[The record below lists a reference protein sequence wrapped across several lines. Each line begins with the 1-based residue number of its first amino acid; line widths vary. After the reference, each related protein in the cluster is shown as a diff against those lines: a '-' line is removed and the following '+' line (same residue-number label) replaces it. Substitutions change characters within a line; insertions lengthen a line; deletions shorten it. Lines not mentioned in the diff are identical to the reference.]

1 LYRRGLDG
9 AFAAYAARVTD
20 EAQSRPPHALT
31 DAAATTADTDPRAA
45 ADPLSLELAATWDAD
60 AAIYDGRAR
69 HGIRF
74 PDERQ
79 AWRRLVA
86 AILGDPAH
94 SAVPRL
100 RVLDVGTGTG
110 VLALLAAEL
119 GHDVTGVDLSAGM
132 LAQARRRG
140 IDTGL
145 AVTWLLGDAAAPP
158 VDPGSFDAVVC
169 RHLIWSLP
177 DPGRA
182 VGAWRTAVRPSG
194 LVAVIDG
201 WYGRGRLPR
210 RLLGDAAARLVA
222 GRAERDGT
230 PDHRYRDDQLAR
242 LPLAHQDGFTA
253 VAETMRSGGLERVR
267 VRTLSEVDR
276 VERAHQT
283 TLERLADPWRRY
295 LATGRRPADPRP
307 ERSSDP
313 TGTSGAG

>member
-1 LYRRGLDG
+1 
-9 AFAAYAARVTD
+9 VTD
-20 EAQSRPPHALT
+20 EAQPRPP
-31 DAAATTADTDPRAA
+31 DAPAVVDPETTTTTVGAASLAT

-60 AAIYDGRAR
+60 ATAYDGRAR

-94 SAVPRL
+94 SSVPRL

-119 GHDVTGVDLSAGM
+119 GHDVTGIDLSEGM

-145 AVTWLLGDAAAPP
+145 AVTWLLGDAASPP

-182 VGAWRTAVRPSG
+182 VGAWRAAVRPSG

-201 WYGRGRLPR
+201 WYAHRRLPAR
-210 RLLGDAAARLVA
+210 IVGETAARILDR
-222 GRAERDGT
+222 RAERDGT
-230 PDHRYRDDQLAR
+230 SDHRYRDDQLAR
-242 LPLAHQDGFTA
+242 LPLAHQDGLA
-253 VAETMRSGGLERVR
+253 EVAAAMRSGGLERIR

-295 LATGRRPADPRP
+295 LATGRRPAESRQEPPPGGPRG
-307 ERSSDP
+307 D
-313 TGTSGAG
+313 SG

>member
-1 LYRRGLDG
+1 
-9 AFAAYAARVTD
+9 VTD
-20 EAQSRPPHALT
+20 EAQPRPPDSGSTAL
-31 DAAATTADTDPRAA
+31 DV

-60 AAIYDGRAR
+60 ATAYDERPR

-94 SAVPRL
+94 SSVPRL

-132 LAQARRRG
+132 LAQARRRS

-145 AVTWLLGDAAAPP
+145 AVTWVLGDAAAPP
-158 VDPGSFDAVVC
+158 VAAASFDAVVC
-169 RHLIWSLP
+169 RHLVWSLP

-182 VGAWRTAVRPSG
+182 IEAWQTAVRPSG

-201 WYGRGRLPR
+201 WYVHQRLPR
-210 RLLGDAAARLVA
+210 RLLGDAAARFVDR
-222 GRAERDGT
+222 RAERDGT
-230 PDHRYRDDQLAR
+230 TDHRYHDDQIAR
-242 LPLAHQDGFTA
+242 LPLAHQAGFTA
-253 VAETMRSGGLERVR
+253 VATAMRTAGLEHVR
-267 VRTLSEVDR
+267 VRSLSEVDR
-276 VERAHQT
+276 VERSHQT
-283 TLERLADPWRRY
+283 VLERLADPWRRY
-295 LATGRRPADPRP
+295 LATGRRPADIHPGPPRSGP
-307 ERSSDP
+307 E
-313 TGTSGAG
+313 GGAG

>member
-1 LYRRGLDG
+1 M
-9 AFAAYAARVTD
+9 TD
-20 EAQSRPPHALT
+20 EVQLRPPDARADTPAHAL
-31 DAAATTADTDPRAA
+31 AAADPLAADPLAA

-60 AAIYDGRAR
+60 AAAYDGRAR

-94 SAVPRL
+94 SSVPRL

-119 GHDVTGVDLSAGM
+119 GHDVTGVDLSEGM

-158 VDPGSFDAVVC
+158 VDPGSFDAVAC

-177 DPGRA
+177 DPARA

-194 LVAVIDG
+194 LIAVIDG
-201 WYGRGRLPR
+201 WYVHRRLPR
-210 RLLGDAAARLVA
+210 RIVGDAAARLVDR
-222 GRAERDGT
+222 RAERDGT
-230 PDHRYRDDQLAR
+230 TDHRYRDDQLAR
-242 LPLAHQDGFTA
+242 LPLAHQDGFSE
-253 VAETMRSGGLERVR
+253 VAATMRSAGLERVR
-267 VRTLSEVDR
+267 VRALSEVDR
-276 VERAHQT
+276 IERAHQT
-283 TLERLADPWRRY
+283 
-295 LATGRRPADPRP
+295 
-307 ERSSDP
+307 
-313 TGTSGAG
+313 